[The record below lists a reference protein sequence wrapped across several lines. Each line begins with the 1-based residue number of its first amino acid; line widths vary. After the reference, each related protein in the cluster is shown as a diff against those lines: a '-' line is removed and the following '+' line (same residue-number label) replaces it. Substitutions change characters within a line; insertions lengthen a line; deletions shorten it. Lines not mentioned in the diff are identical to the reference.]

1 VIRQPQLLLTPQQLA
16 QYNNP
21 QSPVPML
28 RRGSRAARAEGKESA
43 AAVEG
48 GGEAHLAGNGDERSG
63 SRDTWSGKADDRQG
77 GP

>member
-1 VIRQPQLLLTPQQLA
+1 
-16 QYNNP
+16 
-21 QSPVPML
+21 ML

-43 AAVEG
+43 AAVEGG